1 MGYYTKKAR
10 LNIRKSIALCEDL
23 LYEIDRCICHTDRY
37 FSSSFFRFIATDKI
51 FERINEFIFN
61 RNIQIKK
68 SKMCMKNGTTHTHTH
83 TNTRTTSD
91 KSLWYI
97 LFLYYHRYLKCI
109 RSLKWKSLIITWYVR
124 NRGNWIIGLVFPTHC
139 RHLLSQIISR
149 VEIFTIVARSTR
161 DQIHINLF

>member
-1 MGYYTKKAR
+1 MLSARIYCTKLIDVSAVPTDISP
-10 LNIRKSIALCEDL
+10 LLSFALSQSI
-23 LYEIDRCICHTDRY
+23 
-37 FSSSFFRFIATDKI
+37 KI

-109 RSLKWKSLIITWYVR
+109 RSLKWKSLIITWYIR